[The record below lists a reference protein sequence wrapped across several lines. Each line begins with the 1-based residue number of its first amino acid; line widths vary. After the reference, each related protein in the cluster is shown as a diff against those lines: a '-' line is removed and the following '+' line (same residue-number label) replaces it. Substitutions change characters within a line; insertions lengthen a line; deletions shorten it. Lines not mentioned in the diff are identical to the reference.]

1 MAMNRSAASAIGS
14 VATLMWAFSGL
25 AWAVTEVFD
34 EFDDLDEVE
43 PPEELQ
49 ATAAR
54 MVAAATAPSRRRG
67 GRANVTDASWP
78 PGGQVRI
85 GNPGQAIQ
93 RGEFFGG
100 LARIARFRFYFRQRR
115 ERRLPKHCR
124 VIYGMVASG
133 EAGTPP

>member
-93 RGEFFGG
+93 RGEFLVAWPGLLDSVSTSDSVESGG
-100 LARIARFRFYFRQRR
+100 CQNIA
-115 ERRLPKHCR
+115 
-124 VIYGMVASG
+124 A
-133 EAGTPP
+133 